1 MQTSLI
7 SGLLN
12 RKLEKKPGTAKKTL
26 AFGRLLET
34 AQKAEDLSALAD
46 IPFSELAATEL
57 LDSVH
62 VSGDALKKDASK
74 DNIKAYKKAVR
85 DFIHYVVESVY
96 ETREQSSGRN
106 ILKRKKFTTI
116 TVIDEKLERFAADIM
131 SGQRDKLDILGRL
144 EEIHG
149 LLVDLLR

>member
-1 MQTSLI
+1 LQTSLL

-12 RKLEKKPGTAKKTL
+12 RKPEKRPGALKKAP

-34 AQKAEDLSALAD
+34 AQKAEEGPALAD
-46 IPFSELAATEL
+46 VPFSEAAAAEL

-62 VSGDALKKDASK
+62 VSGDALKKDASLE
-74 DNIKAYKKAVR
+74 NIKAYKKAVR

-116 TVIDEKLERFAADIM
+116 TVIDEKLERFAAEIM
-131 SGQRDKLDILGRL
+131 SAQRDKLDILGRL
-144 EEIHG
+144 EEIRG

>member
-1 MQTSLI
+1 MAV
-7 SGLLN
+7 
-12 RKLEKKPGTAKKTL
+12 KKPPL
-26 AFGRLLET
+26 FGKILET
-34 AQKAEDLSALAD
+34 ARKAEEDFSLAE
-46 IPFSELAATEL
+46 IPFSEAAAAEL

-62 VSGDALKKDASK
+62 VSGDALKKDASTE
-74 DNIKAYKKAVR
+74 NIKAYKKAVR

-96 ETREQSSGRN
+96 DLREQTSGRN
-106 ILKRKKFTTI
+106 ILKRKKFTTVA
-116 TVIDEKLERFAADIM
+116 VIDEKLERFAADIM

>member
-12 RKLEKKPGTAKKTL
+12 RKLEKKPGADKKSPI
-26 AFGRLLET
+26 FGKLLEK
-34 AQKAEDLSALAD
+34 AKEAEDGFSLAE
-46 IPFSELAATEL
+46 IPFSSAAATEL

-62 VSGDALKKDASK
+62 VSGDALKKDASTE
-74 DNIKAYKKAVR
+74 NIKTYKRAVR

-116 TVIDEKLERFAADIM
+116 VVIDEKLERFAAEIM

-149 LLVDLLR
+149 MLVDLLR